1 MKIVEGIPKNKNE
14 PQKEELIKK
23 SKSLIYEDE
32 SKNKSLVQKK
42 NMNQKILAASK
53 MKINPKIKTTLK
65 WRWTKKWRQL
75 QK

>member
-1 MKIVEGIPKNKNE
+1 LKIVEGIPKNKNE

-42 NMNQKILAASK
+42 
-53 MKINPKIKTTLK
+53 T
-65 WRWTKKWRQL
+65 
-75 QK
+75 